1 MIKLIVGSKGS
12 GKTKTLISMCN
23 EAVKNTDGCVVCIE
37 KAMSLQFSIVPQ
49 VRLIHADAY
58 NISGYD
64 EFYGFI
70 SGVLAG
76 NYDIKDIFVD
86 GILRIGQ
93 PGLGR
98 SGRAAGPDPGF
109 GEGRGHR
116 GGHRV
121 YRCGKPP
128 CQRQQVSGLK
138 SNPKRESGVR
148 EHSAFLLWK
157 RFSADGTE
165 PGDWGRAFPFLPGIA
180 HDILNSLS
188 RLKVPHPVILG
199 SSLVWMVSWKLAPV
213 LTSH

>member
-64 EFYGFI
+64 EFYGFV

-86 GILRIGQ
+86 GILRIGNRDLD
-93 PGLGR
+93 GLGVLLDR
-98 SGRAAGPDPGF
+98 IQALVKD
-109 GEGRGHR
+109 E
-116 GGHRV
+116 V
-121 YRCGKPP
+121 TVVVT
-128 CQRQQVSGLK
+128 VSTDVE
-138 SNPKRESGVR
+138 N
-148 EHSAFLLWK
+148 
-157 RFSADGTE
+157 
-165 PGDWGRAFPFLPGIA
+165 LPA
-180 HDILNSLS
+180 S
-188 RLKVPHPVILG
+188 
-199 SSLVWMVSWKLAPV
+199 VSKYLD
-213 LTSH
+213 